1 MTEAELVRQ
10 GSQAEHCAIH
20 WGTLTPAGWDPI
32 WLAWSERGLRQVAW
46 RTPFSEAVAQP
57 TLEPIPWHYGGPLLA
72 YFTGAS
78 VDLNSIPIDP
88 IGTAFQQKVWAA
100 LRQVP
105 RGAVRTYAGIAS
117 DVGSPRAMRAVG
129 SANGANPLA
138 IVVPCHRVVEV
149 GLRLGGYSGGL
160 DRKRRLL
167 EIEGVRF
174 NGDVVQPGQLTLL

>member
-1 MTEAELVRQ
+1 MTDAGGMQQTDVERPVL
-10 GSQAEHCAIH
+10 G
-20 WGTLTPAGWDPI
+20 WGTLSPPGWDPI
-32 WLAWSERGLRQVAW
+32 WLAWSDRGLQQVAW
-46 RTPFSEAVAQP
+46 NQPSVAGEPPP
-57 TLEPIPWHYGGPLLA
+57 TLTPVPWLYGGPLLA
-72 YFTGAS
+72 YFTGAV
-78 VDLNSIPIDP
+78 VDLNVIPIDP
-88 IGTAFQQKVWAA
+88 IGTEFQRKVWAA

-138 IVVPCHRVVEV
+138 IVVPCHRVVEA
-149 GLRLGGYSGGL
+149 GLKLGGYSGGL

-174 NGDVVQPGQLTLL
+174 DGDIVQPGQLTLL

>member
-1 MTEAELVRQ
+1 VTEAEFVRQ
-10 GSQAEHCAIH
+10 GGQTARPAIS
-20 WGTLTPAGWDPI
+20 WGVLTPAGWDPI
-32 WLAWSERGLRQVAW
+32 WLAWSEQGLRQVAW
-46 RTPFSEAVAQP
+46 NKPSVDGEPPA
-57 TLEPIPWHYGGPLLA
+57 LEEIPSQYTAPLTA
-72 YFTGAS
+72 YFSGAV

-88 IGTAFQQKVWAA
+88 VGTAFQQKVWTA

-149 GLRLGGYSGGL
+149 GLKLGGYSGGL

-167 EIEGVRF
+167 AIEGVRF